1 MSELEELPN
10 IGPEL
15 ARALRVAGIADADA
29 LRSVGSIEAWRRCHP
44 RFTCMHSL
52 LALEGA
58 VQGLPKRELD
68 EPTRRRLK
76 EAARP

>member
-44 RFTCMHSL
+44 GSPACTHCS
-52 LALEGA
+52 LEGA